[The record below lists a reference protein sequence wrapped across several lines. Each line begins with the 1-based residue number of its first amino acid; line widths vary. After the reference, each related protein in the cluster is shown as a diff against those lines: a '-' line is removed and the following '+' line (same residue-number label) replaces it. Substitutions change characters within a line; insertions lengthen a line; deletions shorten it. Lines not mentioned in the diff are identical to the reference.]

1 MFFKTVSPIELF
13 GDDKDEKSQLKLL
26 EVAMVDFSEKE
37 LLEGVDRK
45 IRMAYLDVKNIV
57 HGMHSDIEE
66 RIEEKMVGYY
76 TDGNGLA
83 WVQPAKDSIT
93 IRLRKG
99 DYKDRHGKSIP
110 LGRGDYPELNM
121 SADEIDIEL
130 LKSLIAQTKF
140 YNISSLLEFLALSS
154 YDEDVEK
161 TIYTDT
167 YLALCK
173 AFGVPPDWKKQHA
186 NMNTGVTRR
195 SSQMYLS
202 LRKAFHQPFYK
213 HHFLPL
219 FADNNPAGLKIQEML
234 TGLLKRNREK
244 LLEIDKAFFREIF
257 DVDTEKTFT
266 EYELVNNFGMPSTEA
281 RREWYESLGHFDAD
295 I

>member
-1 MFFKTVSPIELF
+1 ML
-13 GDDKDEKSQLKLL
+13 D
-26 EVAMVDFSEKE
+26 EKE
-37 LLEGVDRK
+37 LLDGVDRK
-45 IRMAYLDVKNIV
+45 IRKAYLDIKNIV
-57 HGMHSDIEE
+57 HGMYGDVEE
-66 RIEEKMVGYY
+66 RIEGTMLGYY
-76 TDGNGLA
+76 IDGNGLV
-83 WVQPAKDSIT
+83 WVQPAKESIT

-99 DYKDRHGKSIP
+99 DYKDRDGKIIS
-110 LGRGDYPELNM
+110 LVQGGYPELNM
-121 SADEIDIEL
+121 PADEIDMEL
-130 LKSLIAQTKF
+130 FKSLIAQTKF
-140 YNISSLLEFLALSS
+140 YDISSIIEFLVLSS
-154 YDEDVEK
+154 YDEDVEE
-161 TIYTDT
+161 TIYTET

-173 AFGVPPDWKKQHA
+173 AFGVPPDWKKQHD

-202 LRKAFHQPFYK
+202 LRKPFQKPFYAQ
-213 HHFLPL
+213 HFLPL
-219 FADNNPAGLKIQEML
+219 FADNNPAGLRIYEML
-234 TGLLKRNREK
+234 KELFKLNREK